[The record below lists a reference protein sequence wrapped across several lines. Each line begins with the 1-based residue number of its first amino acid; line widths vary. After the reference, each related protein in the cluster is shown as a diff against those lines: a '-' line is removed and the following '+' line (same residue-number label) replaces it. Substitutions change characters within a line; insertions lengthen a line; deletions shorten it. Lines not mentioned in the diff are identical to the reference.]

1 MIRTERLSKVFS
13 SGFFRRHRVDA
24 VKEVSLQIRKGET
37 LGLFG
42 ESGCGKTTLGRTL
55 IRLTEPTSGKV
66 WFDGT
71 DLTAL
76 PSRDLARF
84 RQRMQ
89 IVFQDPYSS
98 LNPRMTIG
106 DCIAEPLVV
115 QGRSSRHEQTDR
127 VQELLDLVGLQ
138 EDVLKRHPYELSGGQ
153 NQRVVLARALSLE
166 PEFLVA
172 DEPTSALDLSVQA
185 QLLTL
190 IREIQ
195 KTMDLTVLFI
205 SHDLQVVRSMS
216 DRVAVM
222 KSGMI
227 IETGTVS
234 EIFESPVHPYTRS
247 LVEASQAIDALAE
260 PAREEDR
267 MTNTI
272 PVREGGIHD
281 HEGAH
286 SAIARLLAYTW

>member
-1 MIRTERLSKVFS
+1 MIRTEHLSKIYQ

-24 VKEVSLQIRKGET
+24 VRDVSIGIRKGET

-55 IRLTEPTSGKV
+55 IRLTEPTSGKI

-76 PSRDLARF
+76 PERDLVRF

-106 DCIAEPLVV
+106 DCIEEPLLV
-115 QGRSSRHEQTDR
+115 QGRTRRHERTDR
-127 VQELLDLVGLQ
+127 VLGLLELVGLQ
-138 EDVLKRHPYELSGGQ
+138 ADVLKRHPYELSGGQ

-190 IREIQ
+190 IRHVQ

-234 EIFESPVHPYTRS
+234 EIFECPSHPYTRD
-247 LVEASQAIDALAE
+247 LVSASQSIDGLAE
-260 PAREEDR
+260 PVREDDR
-267 MTNTI
+267 ITNTI
-272 PVREGGIHD
+272 PVSEGGTHD
-281 HEGAH
+281 HKGAH
-286 SAIARLLAYTW
+286 PAIARLVADT